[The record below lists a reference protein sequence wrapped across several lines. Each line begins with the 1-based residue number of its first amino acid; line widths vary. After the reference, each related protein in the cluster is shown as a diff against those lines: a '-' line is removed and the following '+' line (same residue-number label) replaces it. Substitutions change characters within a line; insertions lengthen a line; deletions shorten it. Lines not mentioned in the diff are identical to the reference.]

1 MTFQSGI
8 ITKYVIGGS
17 VTSFLFNDTQIS
29 VDSSNGLP
37 TTVKLQPIDPSQGKT
52 SVFVQDDGNNCS
64 VGKITI
70 VASAG
75 NLINGSPTLVLDTD
89 GIGVEIAITDQNNF
103 IANLSSGGALP
114 IPNNPYDYYL
124 DGTVAVGGDGS
135 IESPFKT
142 LTELN
147 NAVLLLPPNANIYTA
162 NVLPDP
168 SGYGNE
174 VVGTLNIAENLNLIG
189 INAPSTTINCPVKLT
204 STGLG
209 SGATILQ
216 YRNIAFTNVFTVD
229 LSLSTIAF
237 VSFIDGQFN
246 INRIDNNVNGAINM
260 QGGIFSTTI
269 SGGVVN
275 LLHSLLFG
283 DITISGGASVY
294 SVDTQL
300 YGGTFKLVGN
310 CTLKTLSTLNPIA
323 GYVDGT
329 VDMSGT
335 PSWIT
340 DEASNES
347 YTGTLNRTILGGGG
361 ITGADNGLTL
371 SGSDVLFGGNLI
383 MPTVLNAD
391 NTITL
396 IINDSFGQVLNTR
409 DSSGNVILY
418 GFGDTTFTNTTYTF
432 EAYSSRNTYEDSF
445 IVLNFGSLNNF
456 RNAID
461 VFNMGSY
468 CTFENSSI
476 IYQLGRGSEF
486 VDANN
491 VTSIGNFNSVNQT
504 STSIVLGFT
513 NITAQTSQIGVLG
526 QNNILTEVYNAYVIG
541 ENNAVSFQT
550 DCVIVGNTH
559 SIIKNQNA
567 IIVSD
572 YNAYVVNSLNVG
584 VFGVSN
590 NNIENSITSEIFGNL
605 NTLVASLNTQIFGR
619 ENDINSG
626 ANSVVLGY
634 NNDFFS
640 GISDTVFLGHSNNGV
655 SIIGNNFISI
665 GRSSSPVMFIDCNTP
680 YVTINSMPT
689 SSVGL
694 PSGTLWNNSG
704 VVNVA

>member
-347 YTGTLNRTILGGGG
+347 YTGTLNRTILGGGDSTFINPNPTTIAVG
-361 ITGADNGLTL
+361 GYPIGSTFPIVQTMQQMWDNLLYPYIAPVFSSFSISGQSALIEVGVAL
-371 SGSDVLFGGNLI
+371 SGFKNFVWGTTQPSNVQPNSVAIRDVTSSVLIASGLANDGSESVDIGTIVNTTPISQSWRGEAVNTQSAPFQSANFNVSSIYPYFYGKVASGGAPPSVNRPIADQSLIDSGTKVVANSNGTITINFNTTSDDYMWFAIPSTSTSKLVWFIDALNSGAIGGVVSAGGNLFPNPDLVSI
-383 MPTVLNAD
+383 DSPTVLWNGIQYKIYIA
-391 NTITL
+391 NY
-396 IINDSFGQVLNTR
+396 Q
-409 DSSGNVILY
+409 SSV
-418 GFGDTTFTNTTYTF
+418 
-432 EAYSSRNTYEDSF
+432 
-445 IVLNFGSLNNF
+445 
-456 RNAID
+456 
-461 VFNMGSY
+461 
-468 CTFENSSI
+468 
-476 IYQLGRGSEF
+476 
-486 VDANN
+486 
-491 VTSIGNFNSVNQT
+491 
-504 STSIVLGFT
+504 
-513 NITAQTSQIGVLG
+513 
-526 QNNILTEVYNAYVIG
+526 
-541 ENNAVSFQT
+541 
-550 DCVIVGNTH
+550 
-559 SIIKNQNA
+559 
-567 IIVSD
+567 
-572 YNAYVVNSLNVG
+572 
-584 VFGVSN
+584 
-590 NNIENSITSEIFGNL
+590 
-605 NTLVASLNTQIFGR
+605 
-619 ENDINSG
+619 
-626 ANSVVLGY
+626 
-634 NNDFFS
+634 
-640 GISDTVFLGHSNNGV
+640 
-655 SIIGNNFISI
+655 
-665 GRSSSPVMFIDCNTP
+665 SSPMQLR
-680 YVTINSMPT
+680 NS
-689 SSVGL
+689 
-694 PSGTLWNNSG
+694 
-704 VVNVA
+704 